1 MLTVCSQLCYLDS
14 FRVDADVASRAV
26 HAAVTSVPSAIAIAS
41 HLVNDL
47 RDYRLSCA
55 LRSSK
60 DEFSTCGVDWRSL
73 WYVHVDTFD
82 ADLFPLIDVL
92 GGRVFARIW

>member
-14 FRVDADVASRAV
+14 FRVDADVASHAV

-41 HLVNDL
+41 RLVDDL
-47 RDYRLSCA
+47 RDYRLSCT

-60 DEFSTCGVDWRSL
+60 DEFSTCGVDWRVL
-73 WYVHVDTFD
+73 WYVYVDTIC
-82 ADLFPLIDVL
+82 ADPSPVICMLGPLSFTCI
-92 GGRVFARIW
+92 R